1 MRLSI
6 VLPAKNESAA
16 IGSTVA
22 GIRQQYPDTAEVE
35 VLVVNDGS
43 TDDTAAVA
51 ATAAA
56 RGPGHWFLV
65 YYDYRHRNS
74 TARLLGCLQRP

>member
-43 TDDTAAVA
+43 TDATRAIADELQAAYPHMIRA
-51 ATAAA
+51 IHQENK
-56 RGPGHWFLV
+56 G
-65 YYDYRHRNS
+65 
-74 TARLLGCLQRP
+74 